1 MLLESLQKSRMQEI
15 VDFASDKKLIIDKDA
30 IEILAKH
37 DDWRGVLEDMIGKNI
52 FFVTREIIEKRIHHT
67 KISLVEASGQA
78 EKSSEKMSPKY
89 WAPRFRI
96 MKEHDV
102 TGKSYT
108 EGTVQDFVKLFRD
121 KFLTLK
127 NILEQRHT
135 LRAKPIK
142 RLKYVRDKEEVEI
155 VGMVYRKWETKAG
168 HLALELEDLEDRCVV
183 VIPKDDRYLEN
194 DKGKIML
201 DDVIGVSGV
210 KINKDMVIAKRI
222 FWPDLPQ
229 RTPKL
234 LKKEVYVASISD
246 MHVGS
251 KLFLEKAFQRFVEW
265 INGNAGSDEDKRMVK
280 KIRYL
285 FVTGDNVDGVG
296 IYPKQYD
303 ELNIK
308 NVKEQYEVF
317 SNYILQIPERIQ
329 IFIIPG
335 QHDSVRWA
343 EPQPAIPEKL
353 VPKLYE
359 AENVH
364 LLGSPS
370 WVEIEG
376 LKVLLYHGSCLH
388 DLFSNVSGLSYE
400 KPQYAIIEL
409 LRKRD
414 LMPAYGLK
422 QPYVPEQ
429 RDYMVVREEP
439 DLVFIGDLHH
449 IGYANYRGTT
459 IVNNSTWQDRTDYQI
474 RQGHIPTPGIVPVIN
489 LKNRMIFERHFLVS

>member
-1 MLLESLQKSRMQEI
+1 MLEELQANRAQAI
-15 VDFASDKKLIIDKDA
+15 IDFATDKKIIVEKDA
-30 IEILAKH
+30 IEALTKRS
-37 DDWRGVLEDMIGKNI
+37 DWRSILEELAASEK
-52 FFVTREIIEKRIHHT
+52 FLVTKEDIEKLLVRT
-67 KISLVEASGQA
+67 KISVIESGFESRG
-78 EKSSEKMSPKY
+78 EKERVKSETWQPN
-89 WAPRFRI
+89 FRI
-96 MKEHDV
+96 MREYDV

-108 EGTVQDFVKLFRD
+108 EGTVQDFIRLFRD

-127 NILEQRHT
+127 NILEQRHM

-142 RLKYVRDKEEVEI
+142 RLKYVKKNEEVEI

-183 VIPKDDRYLEN
+183 IIMKDDRNLEN
-194 DKGKIML
+194 EKGRIML
-201 DDVIGVSGV
+201 DDVIGISGV
-210 KINKDMVIAKRI
+210 KVNDDMIVARKI

-229 RTPKL
+229 RSPKL
-234 LKKEVYVASISD
+234 LKKDIYVASISD

-251 KLFLEKAFQRFVEW
+251 KLFLEKAFQKFIEW
-265 INGNAGSDEDKRMVK
+265 INGNTGSKEDKKMVK

-285 FVTGDNVDGVG
+285 FVTGDNIDGIG
-296 IYPKQYD
+296 IYPKQYE

-308 NVKEQYEVF
+308 SVKEQYEVF

-329 IFIIPG
+329 VFIIPG

-359 AENVH
+359 AENIH

-376 LKVLLYHGSCLH
+376 LKVLLYHGSSLH

-400 KPQYAIIEL
+400 KPQFAIIEL
-409 LRKRD
+409 LRRRD

-429 RDYMVVREEP
+429 KDYMIIREEP
-439 DLVFIGDLHH
+439 DLVFVGDLHH

-459 IVNNSTWQDRTDYQI
+459 IINNSTWQDRTEYQVK
-474 RQGHIPTPGIVPVIN
+474 QGHKPTPGIVPVIN
-489 LKNRMIFERHFLVS
+489 LKNRMIFERHFLVK